1 MTINDVLP
9 IILYILGSVL
19 LVALIVLTIKLIA
32 TTDKINKLVDN
43 ITVKAETLDEAFN
56 LVGMLTGKV
65 STITDRFVDGITVL
79 IGKIFKGKEDKLDE
93 K

>member
-56 LVGMLTGKV
+56 LVGMLTRKV